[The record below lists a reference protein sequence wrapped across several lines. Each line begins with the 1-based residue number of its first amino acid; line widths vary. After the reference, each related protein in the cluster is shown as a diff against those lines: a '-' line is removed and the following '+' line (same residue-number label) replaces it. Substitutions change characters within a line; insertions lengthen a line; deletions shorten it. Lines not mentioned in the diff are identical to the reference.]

1 MRTEQIA
8 RIINEEEL
16 YTRWDNELVSS
27 KQVYAVVMSHPEMFA
42 KSEGLIRLMI

>member
-27 KQVYAVVMSHPEMFA
+27 KQVYAVVMSHPEMFD
-42 KSEGLIRLMI
+42 KSEGLIQLMI